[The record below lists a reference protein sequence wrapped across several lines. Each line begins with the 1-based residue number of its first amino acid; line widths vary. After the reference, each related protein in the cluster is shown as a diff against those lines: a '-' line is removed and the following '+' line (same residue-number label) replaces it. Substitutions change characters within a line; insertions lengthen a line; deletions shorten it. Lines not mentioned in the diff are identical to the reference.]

1 MARKF
6 INFIKL
12 FLVLT
17 ILIFCFQ
24 SFAKADDIRDF
35 EIEGMSIGDSLLD
48 YVSKDEIEKKK
59 KYFYKSKEY
68 ASMSK
73 GDPSFET
80 YGGFQAHFKDNDK
93 KYIIQTLKGMILY
106 KDNIKDCYKKQNE
119 IVEELTDFI
128 EDAKKSNEKKIDHSY
143 DKSGKSKITYVTFT
157 FNSGDFIEV
166 ACVDWSKELPYNDKL
181 YVLIMTKKIQDWI
194 NKDLNY

>member
-1 MARKF
+1 MRVF
-6 INFIKL
+6 IAV
-12 FLVLT
+12 LVLT
-17 ILIFCFQ
+17 LSFQ
-24 SFAKADDIRDF
+24 SWTKADDIGDF

-80 YGGFQAHFKDNDK
+80 YGGFQVHFKDNDK
-93 KYIIQTLKGMILY
+93 KYIIQSLKGMILY
-106 KDNIKDCYKKQNE
+106 KDNIKDCYKKYNE
-119 IVEELTDFI
+119 VVEELTDFF
-128 EDAKKSNEKKIDHSY
+128 EDAIKSNEKKIDHTY
-143 DKSGKSKITYVTFT
+143 DKSGKSKITLVEFK
-157 FNSGDFIEV
+157 FNTGDFIEI

-181 YVLIMTKKIQDWI
+181 FVLIITKKMQDWL
-194 NKDLNY
+194 NKETNY